1 MSEELRR
8 EQEPKAASDSQNPY
22 WEIQDLPIPAPPQG
36 QYSPLL
42 QVQPALSWDSLTAAV
57 QEMG

>member
-1 MSEELRR
+1 MSEELQR
-8 EQEPKAASDSQNPY
+8 EKEPKAALDSQNPC
-22 WEIQDLPIPAPPQG
+22 WEIQDLAIPAPQQG

-57 QEMG
+57 REMG